1 MNDGPEDTAPRAE
14 ILRVF
19 LVLLIYFVISLLT
32 NILGPIIPEIIR
44 SFSLSLTAA
53 ALLPFAFFIAY
64 GLTSI
69 PAGILI
75 ETYFPKKQ
83 SCFRRL

>member
-1 MNDGPEDTAPRAE
+1 V
-14 ILRVF
+14 VF
-19 LVLLIYFVISLLT
+19 LSCSFILSSLAHE
-32 NILGPIIPEIIR
+32 ILGPIIPEIIR

-69 PAGILI
+69 PAA
-75 ETYFPKKQ
+75 Y
-83 SCFRRL
+83 

>member
-1 MNDGPEDTAPRAE
+1 MMDQKT
-14 ILRVF
+14 LRQERKSYVVF

-75 ETYFPKKQ
+75 
-83 SCFRRL
+83 